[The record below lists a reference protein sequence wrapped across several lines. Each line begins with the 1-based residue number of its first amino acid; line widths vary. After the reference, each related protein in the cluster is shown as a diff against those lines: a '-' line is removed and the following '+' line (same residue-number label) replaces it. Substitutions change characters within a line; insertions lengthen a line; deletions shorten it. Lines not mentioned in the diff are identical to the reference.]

1 MSGAIV
7 LDFFWSS
14 ELMAKYSN
22 TPKTAMPP
30 IRRSKRRII
39 RTTKMVVR
47 IPCVTIMT
55 TRVAT
60 SANASILLVA
70 TEVM

>member
-1 MSGAIV
+1 
-7 LDFFWSS
+7 
-14 ELMAKYSN
+14 
-22 TPKTAMPP
+22 
-30 IRRSKRRII
+30 
-39 RTTKMVVR
+39 MVVR